1 MKAVAST
8 ATLADAVARAAR
20 VAPSKGAGF
29 DKACGVLIEGWPF
42 SGKLVIRSTDLS
54 STYRQ
59 EVAADVDGEA
69 TWRLPSALLAGI
81 LTGLPMSPGGQVTLT
96 DEGLTAEVK
105 IQAGT
110 AKSRLRLIMG
120 DFPAWDAFDAEPLV
134 HVSDF
139 GQRVEQVA
147 WATDPKG
154 TVLSGVHING
164 EKLIACDMYKVC
176 VVPLVVPVETP
187 ITAPL
192 LTLAALL
199 KNAGDVSLQA
209 TEKKLRLLLDPETQA
224 TTELILAEYPN
235 VERVMRD
242 TFSGQVTVSRED
254 LQSAIDRML
263 VLVAGDRYPRL
274 RVGFGDGVVMLKM
287 EDEQAGVM
295 QNEVD
300 CKGGQADTF
309 IIELTPRSFIGAL
322 AHANH
327 PEVTVKYGPKD
338 DQTISVQAPDYRCD
352 LMPRMKGGS
361 GT

>member
-20 VAPSKGAGF
+20 VSPTKGAGY
-29 DKACGVLIEGWPF
+29 DKAAGVLIEGWPF
-42 SGKLVIRSTDLS
+42 SGKLVIRTTDLS

-69 TWRLPSALLAGI
+69 TWRLPSVLLAGV
-81 LTGLPMSPGGQVTLT
+81 LTGLPMTPGGSVTL
-96 DEGLTAEVK
+96 DDSGLTAEVK
-105 IQAGT
+105 IQCGT
-110 AKSRLRLIMG
+110 AKSRLRLITG
-120 DFPAWDAFDAEPLV
+120 DFPQWEPFDAAALA
-134 HVSDF
+134 HIADF

-164 EKLIACDMYKVC
+164 DRLIACDLYKVC
-176 VVPLVVPVETP
+176 VVPLVVPVEAP

-209 TEKKLRLLLDPETQA
+209 TENKLHLLLDPETQA
-224 TTELILAEYPN
+224 TTNLIAAGYPN

-242 TFSGQVTVSRED
+242 DFMGTVTINRDD

-274 RVGFGDGVVMLKM
+274 KVGFGDGVVMLKM

-322 AHANH
+322 SHANH
-327 PEVTVKYGPKD
+327 PEVVISYGPKN